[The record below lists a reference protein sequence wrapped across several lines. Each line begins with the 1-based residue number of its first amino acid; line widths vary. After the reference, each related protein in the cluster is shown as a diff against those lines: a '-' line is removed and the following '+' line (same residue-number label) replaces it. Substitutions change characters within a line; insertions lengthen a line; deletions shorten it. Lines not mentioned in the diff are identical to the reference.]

1 MWLTSRAAEGRAGS
15 KGKKKVKAKGGKA
28 KGGKKAPA
36 KQKKQPQQQ
45 QQGGDEA
52 EAGQVVAPKPAPA
65 KGDAAAESTA
75 EPSDA
80 QKPGDN
86 GAASASKDASSGGG
100 GDAAAGG
107 DGDGGADDGLGG
119 GDASE
124 AESGKAG
131 GDGGASEPETDKD
144 ADGDADADEEKKT
157 GDEAAPPDSARA
169 SQPQSGDSQGANAGS
184 TAPPQALTQQSSADS
199 TENKTDGAGA
209 ANGDGAPAAAA
220 AAELQHAGT
229 EDNLL
234 APASGGAKEE
244 KKEDVS
250 VSENEKQ
257 RMRMAQSAASRES
270 RERRRK
276 ALAEKM
282 AELSV
287 ETLDEDFD
295 VQPDPDFKPYVPK
308 TELKRRQQEAERL
321 ARMQAHLKPL
331 PPKLQGLLEV
341 LQRAYPLDEGRF
353 QTNIEAH
360 RRRFQKWVDANKLRT
375 HEVGEAIAELFHATL
390 VDDPLFQP
398 PPQQPRRVQVEKGQY
413 GTYSQTKQRLDEVET
428 EIREAKEAFWKQLKI
443 ASREAYIQG
452 KADASARRGLPF
464 DKEGE
469 LRKLAALKASSS
481 TASFDGVSRSESRQ
495 SAAPL
500 VSRSG
505 ARGDRPIDAADRDD
519 YDDLQVD
526 DV

>member
-157 GDEAAPPDSARA
+157 
-169 SQPQSGDSQGANAGS
+169 GDSQGANAGS